1 MISEERLEAV
11 VRDLMAQG
19 LTAGKIARRTGVPA
33 ERVQRM
39 MHRVNGRDPAAA
51 NRDTRHDHRK
61 ERRREQERTGYG
73 WR

>member
-1 MISEERLEAV
+1 MIGEQRLEALT
-11 VRDLMAQG
+11 RDLMAQG
-19 LTAGKIARRTGVPA
+19 LKAGQIARRTGVPP

-39 MHRVNGRDPAAA
+39 MHRINGRDPEAA

-61 ERRREQERTGYG
+61 ERRQNGG